1 MWHKRSDRPLP
12 CLHDG
17 EEIKLGIELHQYYG
31 YEFEFSGEWVIT
43 AIWDGIN
50 EEFFEKE
57 TKEYIRDEDIMAW
70 WEEDK
75 K

>member
-12 CLHDG
+12 DLHDS
-17 EEIKLGIELHQYYG
+17 EEIEFSIELHRYYG
-31 YEFEFSGEWVIT
+31 YEFGFSEERAVT

-70 WEEDK
+70 WEDK
-75 K
+75 E